1 VKSVLCAGAVR
12 GAVSLLRGSSN
23 EPLFVVET
31 LEAGGRYKVF
41 AAAVN
46 SSGNEGPHSEVVVAE
61 VRASA
66 AA

>member
-1 VKSVLCAGAVR
+1 VPYAERYRCYAARV
-12 GAVSLLRGSSN
+12 GSPN
-23 EPLFVVET
+23 EPLFVAET
-31 LEAGGRYKVF
+31 LKAGGRYKVF

-46 SSGNEGPHSEVVVAE
+46 SSGNAGPHSEVVVAE

>member
-1 VKSVLCAGAVR
+1 V
-12 GAVSLLRGSSN
+12 GSSN

-31 LEAGGRYKVF
+31 LEAGGRYNVF
-41 AAAVN
+41 
-46 SSGNEGPHSEVVVAE
+46 VVAE